1 MSGGNENKRDP
12 RERLVREKYFSI
24 RPRPLERWLW
34 AQGIPASAERVFW
47 LHWQEGVQR
56 GDWCSEIPLRRV
68 ARECSLDVST
78 VTRAYQLLGKMGCIR
93 RTDPGRDAANPFQQ
107 ATAVTEVR
115 LPREL
120 LGELD
125 RHPNR
130 RTGARG
136 AENSEVGQGVAHGV
150 TREGAGAGGSS
161 VTVDSAGKES
171 SGTGDFQASASASA
185 SDLREIQSVAEADPF
200 AGLSGR
206 ERARALAE
214 LTQAM
219 SASERNAYQEAMRMH
234 RTSMAFDA
242 DSKVTGEG
250 RAAVLRVLSSMAAA
264 SPGAV
269 IQLSRSTEGV
279 KGRRRGLSVFELA
292 RLKREIQKAGSCGGR
307 PELLREVVWSIEAG
321 ALQRFK
327 PLHAMNIAL
336 KKIREGVWTRPHRMP
351 PNWMRDLG
359 AGARFEACGAA

>member
-12 RERLVREKYFSI
+12 RVRLVREKYFSI

-56 GDWCSEIPLRRV
+56 GDWCSEIPIRRV
-68 ARECSLDVST
+68 ARECSLDMST

-130 RTGARG
+130 RVGARG
-136 AENSEVGQGVAHGV
+136 TENYQEGQGV
-150 TREGAGAGGSS
+150 TRGAARVGAEASGSS
-161 VTVDSAGKES
+161 VTVESAAIEG
-171 SGTGDFQASASASA
+171 SGVGDFQAT
-185 SDLREIQSVAEADPF
+185 DPF

-234 RTSMAFDA
+234 RTSMTFDA
-242 DSKVTGEG
+242 ESKVTGEG

-264 SPGAV
+264 SSGVVVQVSP
-269 IQLSRSTEGV
+269 STETV
-279 KGRRRGLSVFELA
+279 KGRKRGLSVFELA

-351 PNWMRDLG
+351 PNWMRGLG
-359 AGARFEACGAA
+359 AGAGFETCGAA